1 MTRKIYLT
9 ELHTFDDKELG
20 RYPTESDYDE
30 IVREDCDVY
39 GPDGTLLLAY
49 RKGAITSTVNIEE
62 DRYNYWRWCSRQ
74 NPSIGRGNAAGRE
87 IKEHRHRR
95 IRKGE
100 RLFFEG
106 ASRGEFND
114 STLEEIVAFINE
126 RPEWDTQN
134 FVCAEVRED
143 KLYDVEFCK
152 DKEKLIRVM
161 KTKMSAAEAEELTQ
175 FLIKHRNVW
184 VMNWI
189 QRVFLPSEDRQEAAK
204 AARKKYLGRETY
216 NEVWSNVMGS
226 MSRQALLPWCRLTKC
241 TVDKYEQF
249 EEERPFFKQVD
260 DLFKEHMPKERQ
272 FILDILGT
280 LSDDRFS
287 LFGTAFTTIT
297 VNNNFQTA
305 LHRDGNN
312 CKGGIAVLTS
322 INKGTYDGYNFV
334 FPEMRLGFRID
345 NGDFLCGD
353 NQKFVHGH
361 TEMTNMSDDA
371 ESVYFVFYTREGM
384 KIAESWD
391 CEMCRKNFM
400 RWSAENLKH
409 LGSGRKT
416 WNGVFPKMFTGQEFL
431 DYKKMVGMEHCS
443 STTYCG
449 NE

>member
-1 MTRKIYLT
+1 MREIHLT

-20 RYPTESDYDE
+20 RYPTEGDYDE
-30 IVREDCDVY
+30 IVREDCDIY

-49 RKGAITSTVNIEE
+49 RKGAISSLVNIDDE
-62 DRYNYWRWCSRQ
+62 RYSYWRWCSRQ
-74 NPSIGRGNAAGRE
+74 NPSIGRGNAAGRV

-114 STLEEIVAFINE
+114 SSHEEILAFLDS

-134 FVCAEVRED
+134 FVVAEVKAD
-143 KLYDVEFCK
+143 KLYDVDFCK

-161 KTKMSAAEAEELTQ
+161 KTKMSAAEAEELTT
-175 FLIKHRNVW
+175 FLIENRNIW
-184 VMNWI
+184 VRNWI
-189 QRVFLPSEDRQEAAK
+189 RDVFIPSEDRQEVATF
-204 AARKKYLGRETY
+204 ARKKYLGRETY
-216 NEVWSNVMGS
+216 NEVWSNVMGAFD
-226 MSRQALLPWCRLTKC
+226 RQALLAWCRLTHC
-241 TVDKYEQF
+241 TVKRYDEFKAEK
-249 EEERPFFKQVD
+249 PFFKQVD

-272 FILDILGT
+272 FILDILGQ
-280 LSDDRFS
+280 LKDERYS

-322 INKGTYDGYNFV
+322 INKGTYDGYYFV

-361 TEMTNMSDDA
+361 TPMTNLSDDA
-371 ESVYFVFYTREGM
+371 ESVYFVFYTRE
-384 KIAESWD
+384 KIKYAESWQ
-391 CEMCRKNFM
+391 CEQCRRSFM
-400 RWSAENLKH
+400 YWAGDNLKH
-409 LGSGRKT
+409 LGTGRKT
-416 WNGVFPKMFTGQEFL
+416 WNGIYPKMWKSPEWEQ
-431 DYKKMVGMEHCS
+431 YKKDQGMEHCG

-449 NE
+449 N